1 MTKPSDSIFISY
13 EKYTENS
20 AIVLLHYEYV
30 PGISKGKIKERTIT
44 IYDRFALYLIPSY
57 LQPK

>member
-1 MTKPSDSIFISY
+1 MTVLLLVMKR
-13 EKYTENS
+13 YTENS
-20 AIVLLHYEYV
+20 AIVLLHYAYV

-44 IYDRFALYLIPSY
+44 IYDHFALYLIPSY